1 MIRQFTRTG
10 RGPVLV
16 LVHGFMSGRQYWN
29 RQIEQ
34 LQNDFEI
41 IAFDNQGYGDKT
53 DLPGH
58 DSIER
63 FAADILQQL
72 EALGVERFHLLGH
85 SMGGMIAQEI
95 AISAADRVD
104 KLILFGTGPRGDL
117 PGRFEPLEVSMA
129 KARSQGI
136 EHTRGYTV
144 ASWFKAGERDPNYG
158 PGLQMAAA
166 VSLQTFINGLKAMA
180 GWSASGRLERIKA
193 QTLVIWGD
201 LDRSYQWDEQPLV
214 LWQQIPDCHLA
225 VMPDCAHNAHLEN
238 PELFNHLL
246 TDFLRPR

>member
-117 PGRFEPLEVSMA
+117 PV
-129 KARSQGI
+129 
-136 EHTRGYTV
+136 
-144 ASWFKAGERDPNYG
+144 
-158 PGLQMAAA
+158 GL
-166 VSLQTFINGLKAMA
+166 
-180 GWSASGRLERIKA
+180 
-193 QTLVIWGD
+193 
-201 LDRSYQWDEQPLV
+201 
-214 LWQQIPDCHLA
+214 
-225 VMPDCAHNAHLEN
+225 N
-238 PELFNHLL
+238 PWK
-246 TDFLRPR
+246 